1 MLEKVSNW
9 ICAVIVA
16 AGQGTRMGTDVPKQL
31 FPYGRST
38 VLGTAVRAFASPDY
52 IDRIYIVSPQDGSLD
67 ETYREITAECERL
80 TGRPK
85 GSIMIV
91 HGGETRQDSVR
102 EGVRAAAR
110 DAFSAGVDKNDAIV
124 LIHDAARPGVSE
136 DIIRRNIETMRDYRA
151 VCTAMPSSDSIR
163 MVNCEKPKDI
173 GGLALKQAIT
183 YPIMNTNVVRRELVY
198 RTQTP
203 QTFRLSDI
211 LNAHELA
218 VRNGYSATDDAMVA
232 EHVGI
237 RVALVEG
244 SSANMKI
251 TTREDIHMATR
262 TGIGYD
268 VHRLVPGRD
277 LILCGTPIPSNLGLD
292 GHSDADVAV
301 HALMDALLGA
311 AGLGDIGRHFPDT
324 DEKYKGADSMKLLAE
339 VRDMLGNAR
348 IVNVD
353 VVIIAQ
359 APKLS
364 PYMEQMKQ
372 NLSDTLGIPATAVNV
387 KATTE
392 ERLGFTGRGE
402 GIAAMA
408 TAAIEGSF

>member
-1 MLEKVSNW
+1 MVENISNW
-9 ICAVIVA
+9 IIAVIVA
-16 AGQGTRMGTDVPKQL
+16 AGQGTRMKMDVPKQL

-38 VLGTAVRAFASPDY
+38 VLGTAVRAFAMPEY
-52 IDRIYIVSPQDGSLD
+52 IDKIYVVSPQDGSLD
-67 ETYREITAECERL
+67 DTYKDIMAECERL
-80 TGRPK
+80 SGRAP
-85 GSIMIV
+85 GSIAIV
-91 HGGETRQDSVR
+91 HGGDTRQDSVR
-102 EGVRAAAR
+102 LGLRAAAR
-110 DAFSAGVDKNDAIV
+110 DARLAGVDKDDAIV

-136 DIIRRNIETMRDYRA
+136 DIIRRNIEAMRDHRA
-151 VCTAMPSSDSIR
+151 AITSMPASDSMR
-163 MVNCEKPKDI
+163 MINCEKPEYI
-173 GGLALKQAIT
+173 SSLPLKESIT

-198 RTQTP
+198 RSQTP

-218 VRNGYSATDDAMVA
+218 LRNGYSATDDAMVA

-237 RVALVEG
+237 KVALVAG
-244 SSANMKI
+244 SSANLKI
-251 TTREDIHMATR
+251 TTREDIHMAVR

-268 VHRLVPGRD
+268 VHRLVPGRP

-324 DEKYKGADSMKLLAE
+324 DEKYKGVDSMKLLAE

-353 VVIIAQ
+353 VAIIAQ

-372 NLSDTLGIPATAVNV
+372 NISSTLGIPANAVNV

-392 ERLGFTGRGE
+392 EGLGFTGRGE